1 VAKDASAR
9 PRTCSLRS
17 NSRGRRSP
25 ASGQQT
31 EVADGSTEIE
41 PSATDVPE
49 RSAPISVVDHDD
61 DSQAVDPVRTYLRHM
76 QMVPLLTR
84 ESEVA
89 LAKRIE
95 GGHRLMWQ
103 AALKTNVAHESLGL
117 LCERVRREQLAP
129 AEVFGAFKEDD
140 EPRSQAGRCSSGGGR
155 DEAIKHVHRLR
166 GRLRKCGNGSG
177 ERDRTGAGSEGIRS
191 EIADMLLA
199 MRIRSQYLDSI
210 VANLKGLLSSADVGR
225 EAGLGVRHGGRSP
238 HAATRRA
245 LAAAGLGKQA
255 LRMTVAQIEIGERQA
270 NRAKEEMVRANLRL
284 VVAIANRHSRGGLD
298 LLDLVQEG
306 NIGLMRA
313 VDKFDYRL
321 GYKFATY
328 ATWWIR
334 QSIERALSDQSRTIR
349 IPVHANEVMNRLK
362 YVRAQLLRRL
372 RREATTDELAA
383 EMGLPAEKLEQL
395 IGIYR
400 VPVSL
405 ETPLGAES
413 DRRIGDLVEDDK
425 AIPAL
430 DVVLAD
436 EAVAE
441 THRLLATLTPRE
453 EKVLRM
459 RFGIQERDEHT
470 LEQVGNTFSLTRERI
485 RQIEAA
491 ALVKLRR
498 SLRRP

>member
-1 VAKDASAR
+1 VA
-9 PRTCSLRS
+9 T
-17 NSRGRRSP
+17 
-25 ASGQQT
+25 
-31 EVADGSTEIE
+31 DGSAETG
-41 PSATDVPE
+41 PSLPE
-49 RSAPISVVDHDD
+49 VCELPAPIVGEADD
-61 DSQAVDPVRTYLRHM
+61 EGAQSVDPVRLYLRHM

-84 ESEVA
+84 EGEVA

-103 AALKTNVAHESLGL
+103 AVLKTKVAHESLGI
-117 LCERVRREQLAP
+117 LCERVQKELAPP

-140 EPRSQAGRCSSGGGR
+140 ELRSRFERCSSGGGG
-155 DEAIKHVHRLR
+155 DEAIKHVRRLH
-166 GRLRKCGNGSG
+166 GKLRKCSDEGRKGG
-177 ERDRTGAGSEGIRS
+177 RDRANAVSDGMRS
-191 EIADMLLA
+191 EIVDLLLA

-210 VANLKGLLSSADVGR
+210 VTNLKHLLSSTDVGR
-225 EAGLGVRHGGRSP
+225 RGLGGGDCGGRASRT
-238 HAATRRA
+238 AARRA

-255 LRMTVAQIEIGERQA
+255 LRMTVAQIEIGQRQA
-270 NRAKEEMVRANLRL
+270 TRAKEEMVRANLRL

-298 LLDLVQEG
+298 FLDLVQEG

-349 IPVHANEVMNRLK
+349 IPVHANEVMNKLRYL
-362 YVRAQLLRRL
+362 RAHMLRKL
-372 RREATTDELAA
+372 GREATTDELAG

-413 DRRIGDLVEDDK
+413 DRHVGDLVVDDK
-425 AIPAL
+425 AIPAI

-459 RFGIQERDEHT
+459 RFGIQERDEYT
-470 LEQVGNTFSLTRERI
+470 LEQVGNTFGLTRERI

-491 ALVKLRR
+491 ALAKLQR
-498 SLRRP
+498 SLRRS

>member
-1 VAKDASAR
+1 MD
-9 PRTCSLRS
+9 
-17 NSRGRRSP
+17 
-25 ASGQQT
+25 
-31 EVADGSTEIE
+31 ADGSVDTE
-41 PSATDVPE
+41 PLSTDASELP
-49 RSAPISVVDHDD
+49 APIAVVDEDD
-61 DSQAVDPVRTYLRHM
+61 GAQSVDPVRTYLRHM

-103 AALKTNVAHESLGL
+103 AVLKTNVAHEALGI
-117 LCERVRREQLAP
+117 LCERLRTEQLTP

-140 EPRSQAGRCSSGGGR
+140 PQRARSERCSSGGAR

-166 GRLRKCGNGSG
+166 SRLRKCGNGKG
-177 ERDRTGAGSEGIRS
+177 ERDRVRAGSDDIRS

-210 VANLKGLLSSADVGR
+210 VSNLKGLLSSADAGGQARPGVGHGGVRPSPMAAGR
-225 EAGLGVRHGGRSP
+225 E
-238 HAATRRA
+238 
-245 LAAAGLGKQA
+245 LAAAGLGTQA

-270 NRAKEEMVRANLRL
+270 TRAKEEMVRANLRL
-284 VVAIANRHSRGGLD
+284 VVSIANRHSRGGLD
-298 LLDLVQEG
+298 FLDLVQEG

-349 IPVHANEVMNRLK
+349 IPVHANEIMNRLR
-362 YVRAQLLRRL
+362 YVRAHLLRKL

-383 EMGLPAEKLEQL
+383 EMDLPSEKLEQL

-400 VPVSL
+400 PTVSL
-405 ETPLGAES
+405 EAPLGAEG

-436 EAVAE
+436 ELAGEA
-441 THRLLATLTPRE
+441 HRLLSTLTPRE

-470 LEQVGNTFSLTRERI
+470 LEQVGNTFGLTRERI
-485 RQIEAA
+485 RQIEAN

-498 SLRRP
+498 CLRRS